1 MSIACTKTHGRD
13 EVEKPETCTHP
24 DLATLVIAWFMIRPA
39 SVSIQPRPGTC
50 GACGLFNGSYNIG
63 RRGPRMMLLA
73 DSTST
78 VICSSGVLLARSL
91 DILDQYPTMM
101 RLSKRVRASE
111 VKDANDQLVRRH
123 AAFDL
128 HHHSQPFDLKCHRR
142 NTSYDLI
149 PSWKLLGQRPVLRN

>member
-1 MSIACTKTHGRD
+1 
-13 EVEKPETCTHP
+13 
-24 DLATLVIAWFMIRPA
+24 
-39 SVSIQPRPGTC
+39 
-50 GACGLFNGSYNIG
+50 
-63 RRGPRMMLLA
+63 MLLA